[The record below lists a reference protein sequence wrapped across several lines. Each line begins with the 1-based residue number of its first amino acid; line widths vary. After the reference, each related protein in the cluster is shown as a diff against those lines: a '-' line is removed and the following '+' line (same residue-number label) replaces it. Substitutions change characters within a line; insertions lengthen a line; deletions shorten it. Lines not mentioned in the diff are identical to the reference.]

1 MGVVMAGYSIHLRP
15 DLLQVFW
22 AGMQAGDFITDA
34 VAPINTSRR
43 TGRRV
48 LLEAGGVRPR
58 RGRDLKGRCLTFAQR
73 EEIAILRA
81 QGQSLRQIGAVVG
94 RAASTVSRE
103 LRRNS
108 VAGMPYRATSAH
120 ALAYE
125 RASRP
130 KPAKLHTN
138 TVLRAKVEE
147 DLKKKFSPEQIAGR
161 IRVEFP
167 DELEM
172 RVSPETIYQSLYVQS
187 RGALK
192 RDLTVCL
199 RTGRAIRQPCRK
211 AGQRKNRI
219 PGMINISERP
229 PEVQDRAVPGHWE
242 GDLIIGKGN
251 QSAIGTLVER
261 TTNYTMLV
269 HLPDGYK
276 AEQMR
281 DALTAKIKTLP
292 ESLRHSLTWDQG
304 IEMQDWK
311 TVKIDTGIDIYFCDP
326 HSPWQRGIN
335 ENTNGLL
342 RQYFPKGTDLSIHSP
357 ADLDW
362 VAQELNDRPRKR
374 LEFKKPI
381 ELIENLLLQ

>member
-1 MGVVMAGYSIHLRP
+1 MAKYSIFFRP

-34 VAPINTSRR
+34 VVPINTSRR
-43 TGRRV
+43 TGRTV
-48 LLEAGGVRPR
+48 LAAAGGVRPR
-58 RGRDLKGRCLTFAQR
+58 RGRNLKGRCLTFAQR
-73 EEIAILRA
+73 EEIAILHA
-81 QGQSLRQIGAVVG
+81 QGQSMRAIGKSIG
-94 RAASTVSRE
+94 RSASTISRE
-103 LRRNS
+103 LKRNTKPG
-108 VAGMPYRATSAH
+108 AAYRATSAH
-120 ALAYE
+120 MLAYE

-138 TVLRAKVEE
+138 TLLRATVEE
-147 DLKKKFSPEQIAGR
+147 DLAKKYSPEQISGR
-161 IRVEFP
+161 LRVQFP
-167 DELEM
+167 NQEEM
-172 RVSPETIYQSLYVQS
+172 WVSPETIYQSLYVQS
-187 RGALK
+187 RGALN
-192 RDLTVCL
+192 RDLAACL
-199 RTGRAIRQPCRK
+199 RTGRAVRHPSRK

-229 PEVQDRAVPGHWE
+229 PEVEDRAVPGHWE

-251 QSAIGTLVER
+251 QTAIGTLVER

-269 HLPDGYK
+269 HLPNGYK

-281 DALTAKIKTLP
+281 EALTAKIKTLP
-292 ESLRHSLTWDQG
+292 DSLRHSLTWDQG

-311 TVKIDTGIDIYFCDP
+311 TVKIDTGIEIYFCDP

-342 RQYFPKGTDLSIHSP
+342 RQYFPKGTDLSIHS
-357 ADLDW
+357 AEDLDW
-362 VAQELNDRPRKR
+362 VAAELNDRPRKR

-381 ELIENLLLQ
+381 ELIEPLLLQ

>member
-1 MGVVMAGYSIHLRP
+1 MARYSIYVRP
-15 DLLQVFW
+15 DLLQLFW
-22 AGMQAGDFITDA
+22 AGMQAGDFISDA
-34 VAPINTSRR
+34 VVPINTNRR

-48 LLEAGGVRPR
+48 LAEAGGVRLR
-58 RGRDLKGRCLTFAQR
+58 RGRGLKGRCLTFAQR

-94 RAASTVSRE
+94 SAASTVSRE

-108 VAGMPYRATSAH
+108 VGGMPYRATSAH

-147 DLKKKFSPEQIAGR
+147 DLKKKYSPEQIAGR
-161 IRVEFP
+161 LRVEFP
-167 DELEM
+167 DEPEM

-229 PEVQDRAVPGHWE
+229 AEVQDRAVPGHWE

-261 TTNYTMLV
+261 TLIT
-269 HLPDGYK
+269 
-276 AEQMR
+276 R
-281 DALTAKIKTLP
+281 CSCIC
-292 ESLRHSLTWDQG
+292 R
-304 IEMQDWK
+304 
-311 TVKIDTGIDIYFCDP
+311 TG
-326 HSPWQRGIN
+326 
-335 ENTNGLL
+335 T
-342 RQYFPKGTDLSIHSP
+342 RQNRCVMH
-357 ADLDW
+357 
-362 VAQELNDRPRKR
+362 
-374 LEFKKPI
+374 
-381 ELIENLLLQ
+381 

>member
-1 MGVVMAGYSIHLRP
+1 
-15 DLLQVFW
+15 
-22 AGMQAGDFITDA
+22 MQAGDFITDA
-34 VAPINTSRR
+34 VVPINSNRR

-48 LLEAGGVRPR
+48 LAAAGGVRTR

-73 EEIAILRA
+73 EEIAVMRA
-81 QGQSLRQIGAVVG
+81 QGHSLRRIGVVID
-94 RAASTVSRE
+94 RSASTVSRE

-108 VAGMPYRATSAH
+108 VAGLPYRATSAH

-147 DLKKKFSPEQIAGR
+147 DLKKKYSPEQIAGR
-161 IRVEFP
+161 LRVEFP
-167 DELEM
+167 DEPEM

-187 RGALK
+187 RGALN
-192 RDLTVCL
+192 RDLAACL
-199 RTGRAIRQPCRK
+199 RTGRALRQPCRK

-251 QSAIGTLVER
+251 LSAIGTLVER

-281 DALTAKIKTLP
+281 DALAAKIKTLP
-292 ESLRHSLTWDQG
+292 EALRHSLTWDQG

-342 RQYFPKGTDLSIHSP
+342 RQYFPKGTDLSIHTA

-374 LEFKKPI
+374 LEFRKPI
-381 ELIENLLLQ
+381 ELIEGLLLQ